1 MAPARTPQPVI
12 DKLNGEIEKILS
24 RDDIRASWVKQG
36 AVPLVMTQAKF
47 KIFMED
53 QIKTWAKVVK
63 DNHIALIR

>member
-1 MAPARTPQPVI
+1 
-12 DKLNGEIEKILS
+12 
-24 RDDIRASWVKQG
+24 VKQG
-36 AVPLVMTQAKF
+36 AVPLIMTQAKF